1 MDIVIRYV
9 FKHRATGNIEI
20 KIYSISQLEERP
32 AQKLSPCFDTTE
44 YELISRD
51 LCVPLEQKLD
61 VFVGDLIK
69 VSHFLG
75 DYVAVVKFGKYEQ
88 DGSGNEYEP
97 SKCVG
102 FYAEAVNPKATD
114 EDGFEVVPDYLVQNS
129 MIELDYYQRI
139 GNIYQNPDLLK
150 EEAQ

>member
-20 KIYSISQLEERP
+20 KIYSISQIEERSV
-32 AQKLSPCFDTTE
+32 QKLSPCFDETQ

-51 LCVPLEQKLD
+51 LCADEEKD

-139 GNIYQNPDLLK
+139 GNIYQNTDLLK
-150 EEAQ
+150 EEAANG

>member
-1 MDIVIRYV
+1 MDIFIRYV

-20 KIYSISQLEERP
+20 KEYSTSQLE
-32 AQKLSPCFDTTE
+32 AWGAKKLSPCFDETE

-51 LCVPLEQKLD
+51 LCADEEKD

-69 VSHFLG
+69 VSHFSG
-75 DYVAVVKFGKYEQ
+75 DYVAVVKLGKYEQ

-129 MIELDYYQRI
+129 MIELDSYKCI
-139 GNIYQNPDLLK
+139 GNIYQNLDLL
-150 EEAQ
+150 EETR

>member
-9 FKHRATGNIEI
+9 FKHRFSGNIEI
-20 KIYSISQLEERP
+20 KKYSTSQLE
-32 AQKLSPCFDTTE
+32 AQEAKKLSPCFDETE

-51 LCVPLEQKLD
+51 LCADEEKD

-69 VSHFLG
+69 VSHFSG
-75 DYVAVVKFGKYEQ
+75 DYVAVVKLGKYEQ

-102 FYAEAVNPKATD
+102 YYAEAVNPKATD
-114 EDGFEVVPDYLVQNS
+114 EDGYEVVPDYLVQNS
-129 MIELDYYQRI
+129 MIELDSYKCI
-139 GNIYQNPDLLK
+139 GNIYQNPDLL
-150 EEAQ
+150 EEAR

>member
-20 KIYSISQLEERP
+20 KIYSISQIEERS
-32 AQKLSPCFDTTE
+32 AQKLSPCFDETE

-51 LCVPLEQKLD
+51 LCADEEKD

-69 VSHFLG
+69 VSHFSG
-75 DYVAVVKFGKYEQ
+75 DYVAVVKLGKYEQ

-102 FYAEAVNPKATD
+102 YYAEAVNPKATD
-114 EDGFEVVPDYLVQNS
+114 EDGYEVVPDYLVQNS
-129 MIELDYYQRI
+129 MIELDSYKCI
-139 GNIYQNPDLLK
+139 GNIYQNPELLK
-150 EEAQ
+150 TEGE

>member
-1 MDIVIRYV
+1 MDIIIRYV
-9 FKHRATGNIEI
+9 FKHRFSGNIEI
-20 KIYSISQLEERP
+20 KKYSTSQLEARE
-32 AQKLSPCFDTTE
+32 AKKLSPCFDETE

-51 LCVPLEQKLD
+51 LCADEEKD

-69 VSHFLG
+69 VSHFSG
-75 DYVAVVKFGKYEQ
+75 DYVAVVKLGKYEQ

-139 GNIYQNPDLLK
+139 GNIYQNPDLL
-150 EEAQ
+150 EEAR

>member
-9 FKHRATGNIEI
+9 FKHRFSGNIEI
-20 KIYSISQLEERP
+20 KKYSTSQLEARE
-32 AQKLSPCFDTTE
+32 AKKLSPCFDETE
-44 YELISRD
+44 YELVSRD
-51 LCVPLEQKLD
+51 LCADEEKD

-69 VSHFLG
+69 VSHFSG
-75 DYVAVVKFGKYEQ
+75 DYVAVVKLGKYEQ

-139 GNIYQNPDLLK
+139 GNIYQNPNLL